1 MAAAKQS
8 AARQGSAE
16 ETRRRAHE
24 MEAEQKR
31 IGALDSRTQESR
43 GDPWRST
50 AFLVGMVAVT
60 LLLCLAV
67 MLILDA
73 G

>member
-8 AARQGSAE
+8 AVD

-31 IGALDSRTQESR
+31 IGALDSRTEQSR

-50 AFLVGMVAVT
+50 AFLVAIVAVT
-60 LLLCLAV
+60 LLLCLV
-67 MLILDA
+67 MMLFLAA

>member
-1 MAAAKQS
+1 MS
-8 AARQGSAE
+8 AARTSKVE

-24 MEAEQKR
+24 VEADQKR
-31 IGALDSRTQESR
+31 VGALDSRSQPSR

-50 AFLVGMVAVT
+50 AFLLGIIAIT
-60 LLLCLAV
+60 LALCLAV
-67 MLILDA
+67 MLILGA